1 MEAISHPRGRWKP
14 TKFHSGTRSFLFC
27 EERRFSLMI
36 GKNTQ
41 DVFDVFCFPVPWKRQ
56 YRQVPIMS
64 SSWKVAI
71 MSRAFFK
78 KKNTRKSISH
88 VYSLFC
94 YYTRFLCEMITSL
107 DATIRLQSPWTI
119 ANLAYCCK
127 SVGSYV
133 PVVIWA
139 GTKALYGSTP
149 PWRFAIYSFCQI
161 GAICGIRPLQTH
173 APLSRTLHVFFKH
186 IYSKDF
192 MLFHLNRA

>member
-1 MEAISHPRGRWKP
+1 MFSISFVFQNHEKDN
-14 TKFHSGTRSFLFC
+14 
-27 EERRFSLMI
+27 I
-36 GKNTQ
+36 GKFLLW
-41 DVFDVFCFPVPWKRQ
+41 VLPERSPLCLELF
-56 YRQVPIMS
+56 S
-64 SSWKVAI
+64 
-71 MSRAFFK
+71 
-78 KKNTRKSISH
+78 KKNTRKSIRQG
-88 VYSLFC
+88 YSLFC